1 MEDKNLTSPLNK
13 IIFMAN
19 TDPILASHDDI
30 SFHFSKYI
38 DDPDSPKRII
48 IELKKKNLHPET
60 FEEMIS
66 ELKFNEELSILSII
80 KIDGIIYH
88 LPMVDFLSKKRTTKS
103 IDVSNEIAL
112 FWKMRFDIYDS
123 GRSIHAYGTKLL
135 NTPQWISFMG
145 FLLLLNDKSGEKIV
159 DTRWVGHRLM
169 SGFASLR
176 VTNNSGKHKSAPK
189 YIGSTTSQ

>member
-1 MEDKNLTSPLNK
+1 MEDKTLTSPLNK
-13 IIFMAN
+13 LIFMAN
-19 TDPILASHDDI
+19 TDPILSLDVDI

-38 DDPDSPKRII
+38 DDETSPQRVI
-48 IELKKKNLHPET
+48 IEVKKENLHPEKL
-60 FEEMIS
+60 EEMIN
-66 ELKFNEELSILSII
+66 ELRHNEELSILSLI
-80 KIDGIIYH
+80 KIDGNILH
-88 LPMVDFLSKKRTTKS
+88 LPMVDFLSKKRSTKS
-103 IDVSNEIAL
+103 IEVANDIAL

-135 NTPQWISFMG
+135 NTAQWISFMG
-145 FLLLLNDKSGEKIV
+145 SLLLLNDKSGEKVV

-189 YIGSTTSQ
+189 YIGSTDL